1 MLLACT
7 LVTASPI
14 YAFPQDLAAGQS
26 LAIEVCSTCHAVLA
40 GEGNDPHPAPLPF
53 ERRGVPL
60 PFEDIANTPGITE
73 TALFAW
79 MTTSHPTMPNIV
91 LEKKEL
97 SDVVSYILS
106 LRRDNSRTA
115 FDSWSGARR
124 TIWHTTG
131 HRATVC
137 RPPNSF

>member
-1 MLLACT
+1 MAE
-7 LVTASPI
+7 S
-14 YAFPQDLAAGQS
+14 
-26 LAIEVCSTCHAVLA
+26 
-40 GEGNDPHPAPLPF
+40 NDPHPAPLPF

-97 SDVVSYILS
+97 SDVDSYILS

-115 FDSWSGARR
+115 FFEDGLARIAYHANNSMR
-124 TIWHTTG
+124 G
-131 HRATVC
+131 RLPC
-137 RPPNSF
+137 RLETEYLQ